1 MPASSA
7 EPEKPLTTQ
16 QVDEWLYAITSKHLE
31 LYLHLMD
38 TSVPF
43 DRERALLEMSK
54 LLREA
59 IEEVA

>member
-43 DRERALLEMSK
+43 DRERALLEM
-54 LLREA
+54 
-59 IEEVA
+59 